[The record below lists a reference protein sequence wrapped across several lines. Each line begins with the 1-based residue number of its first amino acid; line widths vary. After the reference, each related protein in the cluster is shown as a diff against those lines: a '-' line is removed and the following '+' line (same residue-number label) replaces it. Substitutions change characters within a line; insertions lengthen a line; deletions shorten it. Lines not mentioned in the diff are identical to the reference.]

1 MLYVEG
7 KQMIS
12 MMTFCSELQELMRIK
27 NNSKKHVAVLSE
39 DKWVMDFYD
48 KIEEFKIKIK
58 ENPQLDIICYELEPE
73 HGISYA
79 SYIRKCY
86 EQAYLILIADAN
98 ISPIEYIKPD
108 ILPTGLIITPATNED
123 VSKVL
128 WNVFE
133 AFMDKINKNKLDKV
147 YVVANREDRIII
159 PYSDILYFE
168 ARNKKV
174 YIRYKNEEVG
184 FYESMDKLEMELE
197 DDFIRTHRGFLINKS
212 MIRKISLSEN
222 MVMLKNDIIIPLSRR
237 YKGELKTIKQDM
249 KKVTNNDN

>member
-27 NNSKKHVAVLSE
+27 NISKKHVAVLSE

-73 HGISYA
+73 HGINYA

-86 EQAYLILIADAN
+86 EQAYLILMADVS

-108 ILPTGLIITPATNED
+108 ILPTGLIITPATTED

-128 WNVFE
+128 WDVFE
-133 AFMDKINKNKLDKV
+133 AYMDKINGNKLKRA
-147 YVVANREDRIII
+147 YVIANREDKTII
-159 PYSDILYFE
+159 PYKDITFDI
-168 ARNKKV
+168 A
-174 YIRYKNEEVG
+174 
-184 FYESMDKLEMELE
+184 KLEGE
-197 DDFIRTHRGFLINKS
+197 DDTLES
-212 MIRKISLSEN
+212 WRKNHEKFFTEEGKDLGYKFSEE
-222 MVMLKNDIIIPLSRR
+222 MEVIFEEFEVIERL
-237 YKGELKTIKQDM
+237 
-249 KKVTNNDN
+249 